1 MPGRSPHIAGS
12 PSTYLRAGNLR
23 GASPPPTNTTSA
35 LRHAQSRRRRP
46 RSPPPDRRS
55 RHQGGSIPMSTS
67 GSIPVSAKGETLEQY
82 GHCVIAASEGIKD
95 RNGQFLSAGSEDVFG
110 HAQLGGIVPLLANR
124 ISAKLGCKCHWAT
137 PDYLQRS
144 ACHIASETD
153 VEQAYAVGRAAV
165 EFAIAGRSA
174 VMPAIRRLSDSPYCW
189 DI

>member
-67 GSIPVSAKGETLEQY
+67 GSIPVSAKGRLAHGAPRVEPCRRPAVVVSMSVEQDQMKRMETVLVVENEILIRL
-82 GHCVIAASEGIKD
+82 VIA
-95 RNGQFLSAGSEDVFG
+95 
-110 HAQLGGIVPLLANR
+110 
-124 ISAKLGCKCHWAT
+124 
-137 PDYLQRS
+137 DYR
-144 ACHIASETD
+144 
-153 VEQAYAVGRAAV
+153 
-165 EFAIAGRSA
+165 
-174 VMPAIRRLSDSPYCW
+174 
-189 DI
+189 

>member
-67 GSIPVSAKGETLEQY
+67 GSIPVSAKVLPEQRTY
-82 GHCVIAASEGIKD
+82 
-95 RNGQFLSAGSEDVFG
+95 
-110 HAQLGGIVPLLANR
+110 PLLDVPKRRRLRPRSPNHGCPWIQKSSEKATVM
-124 ISAKLGCKCHWAT
+124 LGSV
-137 PDYLQRS
+137 PNYLTVILSYRLIRHERGGDARTFVLAERQ
-144 ACHIASETD
+144 
-153 VEQAYAVGRAAV
+153 AVG
-165 EFAIAGRSA
+165 
-174 VMPAIRRLSDSPYCW
+174 SDR
-189 DI
+189 

>member
-67 GSIPVSAKGETLEQY
+67 GSIPVSAKACIVGPFLRKIQRAIDERMT
-82 GHCVIAASEGIKD
+82 VA
-95 RNGQFLSAGSEDVFG
+95 RNVGSEDSNLTVRDLACGTSVLPG
-110 HAQLGGIVPLLANR
+110 HSARRLALFEKAGLVDHENR
-124 ISAKLGCKCHWAT
+124 IVIRQMLDDIVADDIAQAISIPIPAT
-137 PDYLQRS
+137 DRKS
-144 ACHIASETD
+144 
-153 VEQAYAVGRAAV
+153 VV
-165 EFAIAGRSA
+165 
-174 VMPAIRRLSDSPYCW
+174 
-189 DI
+189 